1 MALSLPPTLGPYEV
15 LSKLGSGG
23 MGEVYCARDPRLG
36 RKVAVKV
43 LLPAF
48 SSSAERLA
56 RFEQETRT
64 LALLSH
70 PNILQIHD
78 SGVHEGRPYL
88 VMELLEGKNLR
99 ERLEGRTLPP
109 RKAVELAHQV
119 AKGLAAAH
127 EKGITHRD
135 LKPENIFITAGE
147 HVKILDFGLA
157 KLRVPVSGD
166 SDATQELPA
175 SPSLTETGIVVGT
188 VGYLSP
194 EQVVGRPADARS
206 DLFALGVIL
215 WEMVTGVKPFH
226 RDSSVETLH
235 AILKDEPPALPEG
248 LPFGLDRILHR
259 CLEKDPRARFQSAQ
273 DLAFQLE
280 SLPLTGVSQP
290 VKVRPE
296 SKRSF
301 RPWMAASLVAG
312 LLALGGIGWALRPGS
327 NPPLS
332 LQRLTYQQGQIT
344 SARFGPDGQTFV
356 FSISRNGTP
365 PELWTGRADA
375 IGARP
380 LDLPPGTDI
389 LSVSANGEM
398 AILLNREVGLP
409 GTLARVPMGG
419 GAPRELLEKV
429 WGADW
434 GPDGKELAVV
444 REGEGDRRRLEYPVG
459 HLLFEAPEG
468 TLLECPRVSPD
479 GQQVAFIHT
488 VSGIAQLGLV
498 DLRGKKK
505 ILVEGGCGSL
515 AWTPEGREILYTSRL
530 VEDRREV
537 RAVTPSGKQRA
548 VYSPLGLLTIHDISR
563 TGRILVDH
571 TFTRT
576 GILAQG
582 PGEKGER
589 EVSWLQ
595 SSAVADISQDGR
607 TILFGEMQEGT
618 GPGGTYL
625 RRLDNRNAVRLGD
638 GDPLYLSPDGKWAV
652 VRTLDATPDLML
664 LPTGPGEPK
673 RLPSKGMKPEWAL
686 FLRDGQRL
694 LVGGVDDRKVFRHY
708 LQRIDTGDIELI
720 EGETNAEGYA
730 AVSPDG
736 AWIAIGPTDGKI
748 HLHPLKGGAVR
759 TMGGF
764 AEGEW
769 ILQWSADGRSLY
781 AGDMSRLPI
790 RIHLVDIATGR
801 RSLWKELAPVGM
813 LGVTGVSYVA
823 IAPDGQAYAYSYLQT
838 LTSDLF
844 VMDGGT

>member
-1 MALSLPPTLGPYEV
+1 MALSLPSTLGPYEV
-15 LSKLGSGG
+15 LSRLGSGG
-23 MGEVYCARDPRLG
+23 MGEVYAARDPRLG
-36 RKVAVKV
+36 RKVAIKV

-48 SSSAERLA
+48 ASSAERLA
-56 RFEQETRT
+56 RFEQEIRT
-64 LALLSH
+64 LALLNH

-78 SGVHEGRPYL
+78 TGVHEGRPFL
-88 VMELLEGKNLR
+88 VMELLEGENLR
-99 ERLEGRTLPP
+99 ERLEGRALAP
-109 RKAVELAHQV
+109 RKAVEIAHQV

-135 LKPENIFITAGE
+135 LKPENLFLVGD

-157 KLRVPVSGD
+157 KLRVPVSAD

-215 WEMVTGVKPFH
+215 WEMVTGAKPFH

-235 AILKDEPPALPEG
+235 AILKDEPPELPAG
-248 LPFGLDRILHR
+248 LPFGLDRVLHR
-259 CLEKDPRARFQSAQ
+259 CLEKDPRARFQTAQ

-280 SLPLTGVSQP
+280 SLPLASLSQP
-290 VKVRPE
+290 LPSRVKPRQ
-296 SKRSF
+296 
-301 RPWMAASLVAG
+301 PWRTVALVVG
-312 LLALGGIGWALRPGS
+312 LAVLCGLGWALWPEPAR
-327 NPPLS
+327 PLS

-356 FSISRNGTP
+356 FSISRNGAP

-375 IGARP
+375 MGARP

-389 LSVSANGEM
+389 LSVSQNGEM

-434 GPDGKELAVV
+434 SPDGKELAII
-444 REGEGDRRRLEYPVG
+444 REGENDRRRLEYPVG
-459 HLLFEAPEG
+459 RLLFEAPEG
-468 TLLECPRVSPD
+468 TLLEWPRVSPD
-479 GQQVAFIHT
+479 GARVAFIHT
-488 VSGIAQLGLV
+488 VSGIAQLCVVDRSGVKKTLV
-498 DLRGKKK
+498 D
-505 ILVEGGCGSL
+505 GGCGSL
-515 AWTPEGREILYTSRL
+515 AWTPDGRELLYTSRL

-537 RAVTPSGKQRA
+537 RAVTFAGRQRA
-548 VYSPLGLLTIHDISR
+548 VYSPLGLLTLHDIARS
-563 TGRILVDH
+563 GRILVDH

-576 GILAQG
+576 GILAQA
-582 PGEKGER
+582 PGERGER

-595 SSAVADISQDGR
+595 SSAVADIAQDGR

-625 RRLDNRNAVRLGD
+625 RRLDSRNAVRLGD

-673 RLPSKGMKPEWAL
+673 RLPSMGMKPEWAL
-686 FLRDGQRL
+686 FLRDGERL

-708 LQRIDTGDIELI
+708 LQRIDTGAIELI
-720 EGETNAEGYA
+720 AGETNAEGYA

-736 AWIAIGPTDGKI
+736 AWIAIGPTEGRI
-748 HLHPLKGGAVR
+748 RLHPLKGGAVR

-769 ILQWSADGRSLY
+769 ILQWSDDGKSLY
-781 AGDMSRLPI
+781 AGDMSRVPVKV
-790 RIHLVDIATGR
+790 HLVDIATGKR
-801 RSLWKELAPVGM
+801 TPWKELAPAGM
-813 LGVTGVSYVA
+813 LGVTGISYVA
-823 IAPDGQAYAYSYLQT
+823 IAPDGKAYAYSYLQT

-844 VMDGGT
+844 VMDAAK